1 MSGGDVAWAD
11 DTTHDVFIRLIEQDR
26 HLDRNESL
34 IGWLLT
40 VATRLCIDKLRRER
54 TVWNRVR
61 QAFVAAAASQTNTPE
76 TVGPG
81 RPPTRLGSCFDSRA
95 RSKSFP
101 AKEHAAMVM
110 KYVEGLRQTE
120 ICSGA
125 RLLPR
130 ATFRSSWRARSKRRR
145 GRGWEATM
153 SEPTASH
160 GSALRSVR
168 SRHRAR

>member
-81 RPPTRLGSCFDSRA
+81 SSADEARLLLRL
-95 RSKSFP
+95 KSALKELP

-120 ICSGA
+120 IAAALDCSEGYVSKLLA
-125 RLLPR
+125 RALERL
-130 ATFRSSWRARSKRRR
+130 R
-145 GRGWEATM
+145 GRGWE
-153 SEPTASH
+153 
-160 GSALRSVR
+160 VDDV
-168 SRHRAR
+168 